1 MPLLRS
7 PHHLSLST
15 HVIFAV
21 FLSTSSHAAPRP
33 KHIPL
38 TPPRI
43 LLATAPLSV
52 VVPPSSTTSSDSGS
66 LCNRSSLDCS
76 PILLLS

>member
-1 MPLLRS
+1 
-7 PHHLSLST
+7 
-15 HVIFAV
+15 
-21 FLSTSSHAAPRP
+21 PRP

-43 LLATAPLSV
+43 PPATAPLSV
-52 VVPPSSTTSSDSGS
+52 VVPPPSTTSSDSGG
-66 LCNRSSLDCS
+66 LCNRSSLNCS